1 MVQSLNDVVKGGV
14 VTDMWKIRKLAQ
26 EKVVPDHAPT
36 DYMTKI
42 LNDPFK
48 MTNSSTGV
56 SKSFV
61 HLIFGSESSLWFVK
75 YE

>member
-14 VTDMWKIRKLAQ
+14 VKDMWKIRKLAQ

-48 MTNSSTGV
+48 MRNSSTGV
-56 SKSFV
+56 S
-61 HLIFGSESSLWFVK
+61 
-75 YE
+75 